1 MNMNKLIF
9 VIALTFVF
17 VSVVLSQDLRQ
28 EGVAHRRRAPMKKIE
43 ELEKIKLLDVL
54 NLDEATS
61 AKLFTR
67 RNQNRTKIWDIE
79 DKINEDL
86 QNIELEVKK
95 GKDADVSKFQKMNE
109 NYLNLSMEVEKERL
123 NFVRSLSDILT
134 PEQIGKYIVFE
145 RKFREEIRD
154 LLMKERIRRNKGK

>member
-1 MNMNKLIF
+1 MNKLFI
-9 VIALTFVF
+9 VIALSFVF
-17 VSVVLSQDLRQ
+17 SVSILAQ
-28 EGVAHRRRAPMKKIE
+28 EIGREDRMHKRRAPMKKIE

-61 AKLFTR
+61 VKLFTR

-86 QNIELEVKK
+86 QNIELEIKK
-95 GKDADVSKFQKMNE
+95 GKDMDVSKIQKLNE
-109 NYLNLSMEVEKERL
+109 DYCILSMDVEKEKMS
-123 NFVRSLSDILT
+123 FIRSISDILT

-145 RKFREEIRD
+145 RRFREDIRE
-154 LLMKERIRRNKGK
+154 LLMKGIRHNKGNKN

>member
-1 MNMNKLIF
+1 MNKLFF
-9 VIALTFVF
+9 VIALTFIF
-17 VSVVLSQDLRQ
+17 TAAVLPQDNGQ
-28 EGVAHRRRAPMKKIE
+28 EGGAHKRRAPMKKIE

-67 RNQNRTKIWDIE
+67 RNLNRTKIWDYE
-79 DKINEDL
+79 DKINIDL
-86 QNIELEVKK
+86 QNIESEIKK
-95 GKDADVSKFQKMNE
+95 GKDKDVSKIQKLNE
-109 NYLNLSMEVEKERL
+109 DYFNLSMEVEKEKL
-123 NFVRSLSDILT
+123 SYLRSLSDILT

-154 LLMKERIRRNKGK
+154 LLMKERIKRNKGK

>member
-1 MNMNKLIF
+1 MNKLIF
-9 VIALTFVF
+9 VIALSFVF
-17 VSVVLSQDLRQ
+17 VSIVLPQDMKQ
-28 EGVAHRRRAPMKKIE
+28 EGGAHRRRAPMKKIE

-54 NLDEATS
+54 NLDEGTS

-79 DKINEDL
+79 DKINDNL

-95 GKDADVSKFQKMNE
+95 GKDADVTKIQKMNE
-109 NYLNLSMEVEKERL
+109 DYLNLSMEVEKEKISFL
-123 NFVRSLSDILT
+123 RSLPDILT

-154 LLMKERIRRNKGK
+154 LLMK

>member
-1 MNMNKLIF
+1 MNKLFF
-9 VIALTFVF
+9 VIALTFIF
-17 VSVVLSQDLRQ
+17 TAAVLPQDNGQ
-28 EGVAHRRRAPMKKIE
+28 EGGSHKRRAPMKKIE

-67 RNQNRTKIWDIE
+67 RNLNRTKIWDYE
-79 DKINEDL
+79 DKINFDL
-86 QNIELEVKK
+86 QNIEFEIKK
-95 GKDADVSKFQKMNE
+95 GKDKDVSKIQKLNE
-109 NYLNLSMEVEKERL
+109 DYFNLSMEVEKEKL
-123 NFVRSLSDILT
+123 SYLRSLSDILT

-154 LLMKERIRRNKGK
+154 LLMKERIKRNKGK

>member
-1 MNMNKLIF
+1 MNKLLFLIG
-9 VIALTFVF
+9 LSFVF
-17 VSVVLSQDLRQ
+17 VVAVLPQDMKHE
-28 EGVAHRRRAPMKKIE
+28 EGMGRRRAPMKKIE
-43 ELEKIKLLDVL
+43 ELEKVKLLDVL

-79 DKINEDL
+79 DKINNDL
-86 QNIELEVKK
+86 QNIEFEIKK
-95 GKDADVSKFQKMNE
+95 GKDEDVNKIQKMNE
-109 NYLNLSMEVEKERL
+109 EYLNLSMEVEKEKL
-123 NFVRSLSDILT
+123 SFLRSLSDILT

-154 LLMKERIRRNKGK
+154 LLMKERIKRNRGK

>member
-1 MNMNKLIF
+1 MNKLIF

-154 LLMKERIRRNKGK
+154 LLMKERIKRSRPK

>member
-1 MNMNKLIF
+1 MNKLFF
-9 VIALTFVF
+9 VIALTFIF
-17 VSVVLSQDLRQ
+17 TAAVLPQDNGQ
-28 EGVAHRRRAPMKKIE
+28 EGGGHKRRAPMKKIE

-67 RNQNRTKIWDIE
+67 RNLNRTKIWDYE
-79 DKINEDL
+79 DKINFDL
-86 QNIELEVKK
+86 QNIEFEIKK
-95 GKDADVSKFQKMNE
+95 GKDKDVSKIQKLNE
-109 NYLNLSMEVEKERL
+109 DYFNLSMEVEKEKL
-123 NFVRSLSDILT
+123 SYLRSLSDILT

-154 LLMKERIRRNKGK
+154 LLMKERIKRNKGK